1 VQDRYA
7 GDVGDFMKLAL
18 LERLRAP
25 SRPGE
30 SSLSLA
36 IVWYLVG
43 DESHNSDGK
52 HVGYL
57 DRSSRSG
64 RALRPI
70 DPIVYDALGSMV
82 SSGAR
87 SVEGIERS
95 GALTVE
101 TVSFAERLRFDD
113 LPAAARD
120 DRRERRTAWL
130 ARAVTA
136 VAEVDLVCLDPDNGI
151 RRDDH
156 HTPSHRNLA
165 EKHAY
170 LSEIAALGG
179 SDRSIVVYHHA
190 DRSATVPVQ
199 AQRRLGDLA
208 SGIGREP
215 LAAVRTSRGTARLFL
230 VAPAERHRRRI
241 GERLTELESSTA
253 ASEFEI
259 LWWQSHGTGSD
270 TDPDVDLDP
279 DRNTDPDA
287 AAAGHPG
294 RTR

>member
-18 LERLRAP
+18 LDRLRAP

-30 SSLSLA
+30 SPLTLA

-43 DESHNSDGK
+43 DESHNDDGK
-52 HVGYL
+52 HIGYL
-57 DRSSRSG
+57 DPSSPAG

-70 DPIVYDALGSMV
+70 DPGVYDALGEMV

-87 SVEGIERS
+87 SVERLERS
-95 GALTVE
+95 GALTAD

-113 LPAAARD
+113 LPPADREA
-120 DRRERRTAWL
+120 RRERRAVWL
-130 ARAVTA
+130 DRAVTA
-136 VAEVDLVCLDPDNGI
+136 AAESDLVCLDPDNGI

-156 HTPSHRNLA
+156 HMPSHRNRA

-170 LSEIAALGG
+170 MSEIDVFGG

-199 AQRRLGDLA
+199 AARRLGDLA
-208 SGIGREP
+208 DGIGREP

-230 VAPAERHRRRI
+230 IVPAERHRRRL
-241 GERLTELESSTA
+241 GERLAALEPSDA
-253 ASEFEI
+253 ASQFEVH
-259 LWWQSHGTGSD
+259 WWNR
-270 TDPDVDLDP
+270 P
-279 DRNTDPDA
+279 
-287 AAAGHPG
+287 
-294 RTR
+294 